1 MTLRWHSLKQPFSVG
16 LQVQTDLNIL
26 NWLDD
31 DYIDKYFQCFSKS
44 ISLLR
49 KYILLVNPNTTQI
62 IKNLSTAS
70 ILETLTYLSFES
82 YNISLFCL
90 NNCNDTIDLNSDISN
105 FRKVA
110 GRTHWSLLIFLRK
123 KQNMLPPRQYQLG
136 LNKKHVEMLANNI
149 CYCCQ
154 IEEINTPQQVSNFE
168 CGVHVIVN
176 TKLILDHC
184 TQTIANYNLF

>member
-1 MTLRWHSLKQPFSVG
+1 M
-16 LQVQTDLNIL
+16 QTDLNIL

-44 ISLLR
+44 ISLFR

-62 IKNLSTAS
+62 IKNGSTTS

-82 YNISLFCL
+82 YNIALFCL

-110 GRTHWSLLIFLRK
+110 GRTHWSLLIFFRK
-123 KQNMLPPRQYQLG
+123 KQNMLPPRQYQRS
-136 LNKKHVEMLANNI
+136 K
-149 CYCCQ
+149 
-154 IEEINTPQQVSNFE
+154 
-168 CGVHVIVN
+168 
-176 TKLILDHC
+176 
-184 TQTIANYNLF
+184 